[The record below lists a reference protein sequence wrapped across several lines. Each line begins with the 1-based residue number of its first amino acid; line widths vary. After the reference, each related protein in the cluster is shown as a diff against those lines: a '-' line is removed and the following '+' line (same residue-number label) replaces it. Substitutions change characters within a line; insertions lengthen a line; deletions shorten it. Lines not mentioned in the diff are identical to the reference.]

1 MKIFAFKD
9 VSNTDSSS
17 GGAFPAII
25 SAVIKL
31 YDCMPVVYGAA
42 FDEDFNVKHI
52 RTNTEEEYIKLRG
65 SKYVRSDLGN
75 VFQSVLQDLKNGE
88 VVIFSGTPCQVAA
101 LKKKVAISEVDE
113 EKLILVDIVCHGA
126 PKEVVWNDFKE
137 WLTKQYHGKLT
148 DFSFRYKKA
157 RWKSYPT
164 MARFDNGK
172 TVINSFKLRRYT
184 ELFYSDLTLNQG
196 CYKCPYATISRQ
208 SDITIGDFWGIR
220 RVLPT
225 FGFNEEVSQILVS
238 SPKGMTIIEELQCVK
253 EFHLEEA
260 SVEESRKYQS
270 GFIAST
276 PKPIST
282 DRFWSDY
289 HTMDF
294 QETLAKYASYD
305 LKGFFKHCIKRALGE
320 TGLLIMIKNVL
331 RR

>member
-9 VSNTDSSS
+9 LSNIDSSS

-25 SAVIKL
+25 AAVIKL
-31 YDCMPVVYGAA
+31 YDCMPIVYGAA
-42 FDEDFNVKHI
+42 FDEEFNVKHI
-52 RTNTEEEYIKLRG
+52 RTTSDEEYIKLRG

-75 VFQSVLQDLKNGE
+75 IFEDVLRDLQNNK

-101 LKKKVAISEVDE
+101 LKKKVFLLEVNDD
-113 EKLILVDIVCHGA
+113 KLIFIDIVCHGT
-126 PKEVVWNDFKE
+126 PKAVVWSDFKE
-137 WLTKQYHGKLT
+137 WLMKKYHGKLC

-164 MARFDNGK
+164 MAKFDNGK
-172 TVINSFKLRRYT
+172 TVVNSFILRRYT
-184 ELFYSDLTLNQG
+184 ELFYSDLVLNQG
-196 CYKCPYATISRQ
+196 CYRCPYATISRQ

-220 RVLPT
+220 KVLPT

-238 SPKGMTIIEELQCVK
+238 SPKGMTIIEELQGVK

-270 GFIAST
+270 SFIAPT
-276 PKPIST
+276 PKPINT
-282 DRFWSDY
+282 DRFWYDY

-320 TGLLIMIKNVL
+320 TGLLIMLKNVL

>member
-1 MKIFAFKD
+1 MNIYAFKD

-25 SAVIKL
+25 SAVSKL
-31 YDCMPVVYGAA
+31 YDCLPVVYGAA
-42 FDEDFNVKHI
+42 FDEEFNVKHI
-52 RTNTEEEYIKLRG
+52 RASTEDEYIRLRG

-113 EKLILVDIVCHGA
+113 EKLILVDIVCHGT
-126 PKEVVWNDFKE
+126 PKAVVWNDFKE

-196 CYKCPYATISRQ
+196 CYKCPYATVSRQ

-220 RVLPT
+220 RVLPD
-225 FGFNEEVSQILVS
+225 FPFKEEVSQILVS
-238 SPKGMTIIEELQCVK
+238 SPKGMTIIEELQNVK
-253 EFHLEEA
+253 DYYMEEA
-260 SVEESRKYQS
+260 NVDDSKKYQS
-270 GFIAST
+270 TFTAPT
-276 PKPIST
+276 HKPINA

-289 HTMDF
+289 NTMDF
-294 QETLAKYASYD
+294 QTILSKYASFNF
-305 LKGFFKHCIKRALGE
+305 KGFIKHCIKRGLGE
-320 TGLLIMIKNVL
+320 TGLLIAIKNAL